1 MNSNDLAIKAPER
14 RFAPWLMEPM
24 RRNRSVYMKVA
35 LAAVVI
41 NIFGL
46 LTSLFTMTV
55 YDRVVPNNATSSLV
69 ALSIGLGIVIIFDFV
84 LKMLRAY
91 FVDIAGASID
101 KEVGD
106 TLFQRL
112 LSLRLELKKGSTG
125 ALTGLMR
132 ELEALRDFFASATLT
147 AVVDLPFILL
157 TLLVVWLIGGPVVL
171 VPAIMVPL
179 VITVGLLTQPAME
192 RLSAKAMGEGLLK
205 QSVLVETIGG
215 LETVKAAGAGP
226 LLRQRW
232 ARAQEQHSDSSLRQR
247 LIASIGITTATS
259 AGTIAYAGVV
269 IVGVQ
274 MIADL
279 ELSMGGLIACSI
291 LAGRA
296 VAPLA
301 QISQLLSRM
310 TSTRTAYR
318 QLNEL
323 MKQPAEGP
331 EGEALKLSG
340 VKGKIE
346 FRNVSFR
353 YPGASE
359 RALDEVSFTIEPGDK
374 VALLGRVGSGKST
387 IARLI
392 LGLYPP
398 EDGLILIDGTDVR
411 QLDPEDLRSKMGAA
425 MQESVLLTGSVRE
438 NITLARPHIDDEEM
452 LRATHLSGTHQF
464 MGQIAN
470 GYDLRLADRGE
481 GLSGG
486 QRQSIA
492 LARALAG
499 RPEILV
505 FDEPTAAM
513 DNQTEAQLIERL
525 EREVAGRTLVVVT
538 HRPSLLRLVQRIIVM
553 DRGRITMDGPRDKVL
568 QQLSRPQGQG
578 NAPAPA
584 GAQTPAAQTPAA
596 PGGSAPPVQQRPAA

>member
-1 MNSNDLAIKAPER
+1 VTNDLPIKIPQP

-24 RRNRSVYMKVA
+24 RRNKGVYTKVA

-46 LTSLFTMTV
+46 VTSLFTMTV
-55 YDRVVPNNATSSLV
+55 YDRVLPNNATSSLV
-69 ALSIGLGIVIIFDFV
+69 ALSIGLAIVVIFDFI

-91 FVDIAGASID
+91 FVDVAGASID
-101 KEVGD
+101 KDVGE
-106 TLFQRL
+106 TLFHRL

-147 AVVDLPFILL
+147 AVVDLPFIIL
-157 TLLVVWLIGGPVVL
+157 TLIVIWIIGGSVVL
-171 VPAIMVPL
+171 VPAIMVPF
-179 VITVGLLTQPAME
+179 VIIVGLLTQPAMD

-205 QSVLVETIGG
+205 QSVLVEAIGG

-226 LLRQRW
+226 LLSQRW
-232 ARAQEQHSDSSLRQR
+232 ARAQEQHSDSSMRQR

-259 AGTIAYAGVV
+259 AGTISYAGVV
-269 IVGVQ
+269 IVGVGA
-274 MIADL
+274 IAKL
-279 ELSMGGLIACSI
+279 ELTMGGLIACSI

-323 MKQPAEGP
+323 MSMPAEGP
-331 EGEALKLSG
+331 EKDGLKLRD

-346 FRNVSFR
+346 FRNVAFR

-359 RALDEVSFTIEPGDK
+359 RALDGVNFTIEPGEH

-387 IARLI
+387 VARLI

-398 EDGLILIDGTDVR
+398 EDGLVMIDGTDIR
-411 QLDPEDLRSKMGAA
+411 QLDPVDMRTRLGAA
-425 MQESVLLTGSVRE
+425 LQESVLLTGSVRE
-438 NITLARPHIDDEEM
+438 NISLGRPHVDDEEM
-452 LRATHLSGTHQF
+452 LRASELSGTHSF

-492 LARALAG
+492 IARALAG
-499 RPEILV
+499 RPPIVV
-505 FDEPTAAM
+505 FDEPSSAM
-513 DNQTEAQLIERL
+513 DSQTETALIQRL
-525 EREVAGRTLVVVT
+525 QNELKDRTFVLIT
-538 HRPSLLRLVQRIIVM
+538 HRPPLLALVKRIILM
-553 DRGRITMDGPRDKVL
+553 DKGKVVMDGPRDEVVKSL
-568 QQLSRPQGQG
+568 TRPK
-578 NAPAPA
+578 
-584 GAQTPAAQTPAA
+584 AA
-596 PGGSAPPVQQRPAA
+596 